1 MFDHSCQ
8 QCGTQIE
15 GLEANIV
22 NDVKCVKCGLEFQ
35 IIPYKK
41 KSKPDLMALE
51 TEYWKKFEDMFNA
64 EHVLVNPQAIWAW
77 FNAKFN
83 EKNEEMIQEGLKRI
97 KLEEELYFL
106 KVKLDKKDLEI
117 GLRNDAIDALEGCK
131 DWQILIKN
139 LLKKITKLQ
148 KETET
153 IQSQRVME
161 QGGWQQVEA
170 YQEEIATIKAQ
181 LSRFEKG
188 EAAPIIMVKQK
199 EEIIKLRV
207 EIERLKGQEE
217 K

>member
-1 MFDHSCQ
+1 MFDHSCT

-41 KSKPDLMALE
+41 KSKPDPIKLE
-51 TEYWKKFEDMFNA
+51 EKFREKFRNLYVYKDNNFKPISPDEVFA
-64 EHVLVNPQAIWAW
+64 G
-77 FNAKFN
+77 FKAKLN
-83 EKNEEMIQEGLKRI
+83 ENNEEMILEGLKRI
-97 KLEEELYFL
+97 KLEEEHYFL
-106 KVKLDKKDLEI
+106 NVKLDKKDLEI
-117 GLRNDAIDALEGCK
+117 DLRNDAIDALEGHK

-161 QGGWQQVEA
+161 QGVWQQVEA
-170 YQEEIATIKAQ
+170 
-181 LSRFEKG
+181 
-188 EAAPIIMVKQK
+188 
-199 EEIIKLRV
+199 
-207 EIERLKGQEE
+207 
-217 K
+217 